1 MTSSNINE
9 MKKIKYTEG
18 RLKNNLRMGLFF
30 IAIGIAS
37 FLLPYII
44 NTGRFEFLFKAVG
57 IGEIAGGIF
66 TLILY
71 YFENKNQY
79 LTLKNG
85 ELIKHTLIPKR
96 VNLAEVKSIKEF
108 AGDIKLIMDGK
119 VFIIDTQVIEPG
131 SLLELRNE
139 LKQYNLN

>member
-1 MTSSNINE
+1 MTSSNIKE
-9 MKKIKYTEG
+9 MKKIKYTEK
-18 RLKNNLRMGLFF
+18 RLRNNLRMGLFF
-30 IAIGIAS
+30 IAIGITS
-37 FLLPYII
+37 FLLTYLI
-44 NTGRFEFLFKAVG
+44 NVGGFEFLFKAVG

-96 VNLAEVKSIKEF
+96 VNLAKVKSIKEF

-119 VFIIDTQVIEPG
+119 EFIIDTQVIEPG

-139 LKQYNLN
+139 K

>member
-9 MKKIKYTEG
+9 MKKIKYTEK
-18 RLKNNLRMGLFF
+18 RLRNNLRMGLFF
-30 IAIGIAS
+30 IAIGITS
-37 FLLPYII
+37 FLLPYLI
-44 NTGRFEFLFKAVG
+44 NVGGFEFLFKAVG

-85 ELIKHTLIPKR
+85 ELIKHT
-96 VNLAEVKSIKEF
+96 
-108 AGDIKLIMDGK
+108 
-119 VFIIDTQVIEPG
+119 
-131 SLLELRNE
+131 
-139 LKQYNLN
+139 

>member
-9 MKKIKYTEG
+9 MKKIKYTEK
-18 RLKNNLRMGLFF
+18 RLRNNLRMGLFF
-30 IAIGIAS
+30 IAIGITS
-37 FLLPYII
+37 FLLPYLISV
-44 NTGRFEFLFKAVG
+44 GGFEFLFKAVG

-96 VNLAEVKSIKEF
+96 VNLAGVKSIKEF

-119 VFIIDTQVIEPG
+119 EFIIDTQVIEAG